1 MVEGQWLGLKDS
13 SELSGSRLI
22 AQSKFLREYSG
33 QKESLFFI
41 TLLDRYGVVAQLVEH
56 LLCKQ
61 GVVGSSPSGSTNL
74 GFWFGEKRPLDHGL
88 IAQLVRA
95 RA

>member
-1 MVEGQWLGLKDS
+1 MPD
-13 SELSGSRLI
+13 
-22 AQSKFLREYSG
+22 
-33 QKESLFFI
+33 
-41 TLLDRYGVVAQLVEH
+41 GVVAQLAEH

-61 GVVGSSPSGSTNL
+61 GVAGSNPAGSTSVDLSGSH
-74 GFWFGEKRPLDHGL
+74 PGL

>member
-1 MVEGQWLGLKDS
+1 MISVLCNSPHRPL
-13 SELSGSRLI
+13 
-22 AQSKFLREYSG
+22 
-33 QKESLFFI
+33 
-41 TLLDRYGVVAQLVEH
+41 YGVVAQLAEH

-61 GVVGSSPSGSTNL
+61 GVAGSTPAGSTICRDDPVGRFTTFSNL
-74 GFWFGEKRPLDHGL
+74 GL

>member
-1 MVEGQWLGLKDS
+1 
-13 SELSGSRLI
+13 LI
-22 AQSKFLREYSG
+22 AQSKYLEPSVLYS
-33 QKESLFFI
+33 KPTNF
-41 TLLDRYGVVAQLVEH
+41 GVVAQLVEH

-61 GVVGSSPSGSTNL
+61 RVTSSNLVGSTKLAAPLKVIATFSNL
-74 GFWFGEKRPLDHGL
+74 GL

>member
-1 MVEGQWLGLKDS
+1 MVEGQSLWLKDY
-13 SELSGSRLI
+13 SELSGSQLI
-22 AQSKFLREYSG
+22 AQSKF
-33 QKESLFFI
+33 QKRVLYTSFPTKF
-41 TLLDRYGVVAQLVEH
+41 GVVAQLVEH

-61 GVVGSSPSGSTNL
+61 GVVGSNPSGSTNL
-74 GFWFGEKRPLDHGL
+74 LGLDRKGGAPFLTHGL